1 MLAIDRL
8 VEGLNNHHVRFII
21 VGGMAVAAHGFV
33 RATKDLDIV
42 PASDRDNLTRL
53 AAALRELDA
62 EIYGLGDFRAS
73 EFPFDPANPDDL
85 AEGGNFVLQTNAGRL
100 DVMQW
105 LPGIDAD
112 VAFDHLS
119 HSAIDA
125 EILGH
130 PVRVCS
136 LEDLRVMKRTAGR
149 PQDLEDLRH
158 LDGA

>member
-8 VEGLNNHHVRFII
+8 VAALNKHNVQFII

-42 PASDRDNLTRL
+42 PASDRVNLVRL
-53 AAALRELDA
+53 AKALSELGAA
-62 EIYGLGDFRAS
+62 IHGVGDFEAS
-73 EFPFDPANPDDL
+73 EFPFDPLNPDDL

-105 LPGIDAD
+105 IPGIDAD
-112 VAFDHLS
+112 AAYDHLS
-119 HSAIDA
+119 RGAIEAD
-125 EILGH
+125 ILGH
-130 PVRVCS
+130 AVRVCS
-136 LEDLRVMKRTAGR
+136 LDDLRVMKRTAGR

-158 LDGA
+158 LEG

>member
-8 VEGLNNHHVRFII
+8 VETLNNHNVQFII

-42 PASDRDNLTRL
+42 PASGRVNLSRL
-53 AAALRELDA
+53 AAALRELGA
-62 EIYGLGDFRAS
+62 EIHGAGDFDAS
-73 EFPFDPANPDDL
+73 EFPFDPLNPDDL

-105 LPGIDAD
+105 IPGIDGDSAY
-112 VAFDHLS
+112 DHLS
-119 HSAIDA
+119 DGAIGAD
-125 EILGH
+125 ILGH

-158 LDGA
+158 LDGR